1 MCHFISE
8 EIEEFL
14 DFALF
19 AKQNADF
26 FRRRGGRKKLSLRFQ
41 WRVIRCLFGGRLGVL
56 SNISFFY
63 TTSAVC
69 GPCKC

>member
-26 FRRRGGRKKLSLRFQ
+26 FGG
-41 WRVIRCLFGGRLGVL
+41 VGGVK
-56 SNISFFY
+56 N
-63 TTSAVC
+63 
-69 GPCKC
+69 